1 MKSPAI
7 YRSGEPNAFGKLFLV
22 YLLMTWIKSSKV
34 WREGGGIL
42 RGSCPLSKFVQ
53 IDSKVNGP
61 GIKSRF
67 QKLVINLL
75 LTLED
80 PFGSLSSLALLTLKA
95 KSFIH
100 SGRAGSA
107 RWDRGLQTSWIVAF
121 TRE

>member
-1 MKSPAI
+1 MEETLEGRRGYS
-7 YRSGEPNAFGKLFLV
+7 
-22 YLLMTWIKSSKV
+22 
-34 WREGGGIL
+34 RE
-42 RGSCPLSKFVQ
+42 SCPLSKFVQ

-67 QKLVINLL
+67 QKLVIILL
-75 LTLED
+75 LTLEV
-80 PFGSLSSLALLTLKA
+80 PFGSRSSLALLALEA
-95 KSFIH
+95 KSFVH